1 MIMVFEILKKIIAE
15 QFGIEESEVTTDLV
29 FEDDLDADSLDLV
42 DIAMS
47 IEDEFRL
54 EITGDEFDNLDHPLT
69 VGDLVKFIE
78 EN

>member
-1 MIMVFEILKKIIAE
+1 MVFEIIKKFVAE
-15 QFGIEESEVTTDLV
+15 QFGISENEVTLDLV

-47 IEDEFRL
+47 IEDEFKI
-54 EITGDEFDNLDHPLT
+54 EIRGDEFDDLDHPLT
-69 VGDLVKFIE
+69 VGDLVKFVE

>member
-1 MIMVFEILKKIIAE
+1 MVFEIIKKIVAE
-15 QFGIEESEVTTDLV
+15 QFGIEEDEITMETA

-47 IEDEFRL
+47 IEDEFKL
-54 EITGDEFDNLDHPLT
+54 EITGDEFDDLDHPFT
-69 VGDLVKFIE
+69 VGDLVKFVE

>member
-1 MIMVFEILKKIIAE
+1 MVFEFLKKIIAE
-15 QFGIEESEVTTDLV
+15 QFGISENEVTPDLA
-29 FEDDLDADSLDLV
+29 FKEDLDADSLDLV

-54 EITGDEFDNLDHPLT
+54 EIIGDEFDDLDHSLT

>member
-1 MIMVFEILKKIIAE
+1 MVFEIIKKIVAE
-15 QFGIEESEVTTDLV
+15 QFGISEAEVTLDLV

-47 IEDEFRL
+47 IEDEFKI
-54 EITGDEFDNLDHPLT
+54 EIHGDEFDDLDHPLS
-69 VGDLVKFIE
+69 VGDIVNFVE

>member
-1 MIMVFEILKKIIAE
+1 MVFETMKKIIAE
-15 QFGIEESEVTTDLV
+15 QFGISENEVTMDLA
-29 FEDDLDADSLDLV
+29 FKEDLDADSLDLV
-42 DIAMS
+42 DIVMS

-54 EITGDEFDNLDHPLT
+54 EINGDEFDDLDHPLT

>member
-1 MIMVFEILKKIIAE
+1 MVFEIMKKIVAE
-15 QFGIEESEVTTDLV
+15 QFGIDENEVTMDMV
-29 FEDDLDADSLDLV
+29 FSDDLDADSLDLV

-47 IEDEFRL
+47 IEDEFKL
-54 EITGDEFDNLDHPLT
+54 EINGDEFDDLDHPLT